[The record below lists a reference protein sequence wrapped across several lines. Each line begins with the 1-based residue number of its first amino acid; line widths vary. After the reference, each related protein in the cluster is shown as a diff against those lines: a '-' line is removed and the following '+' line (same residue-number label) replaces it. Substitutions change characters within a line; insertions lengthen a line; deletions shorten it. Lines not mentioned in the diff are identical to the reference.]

1 MLHKYVRLEPKRRQW
16 DAYVNRHANGMSK
29 RTQRNHVTLCVTLR
43 AVYGNMF
50 KFSARHVS
58 NKHITLQNVENEG
71 NDYTVLIKL
80 LIM

>member
-50 KFSARHVS
+50 KFSARHIS
-58 NKHITLQNVENEG
+58 NKHITFR
-71 NDYTVLIKL
+71 TKR
-80 LIM
+80 